1 MSRAFIVSD
10 WLPERNRS
18 EARFD
23 FCRAAGKNIV
33 RAIAQR
39 AMQKRQLVQPAL
51 PVEDAIRARVAAGGK
66 KCAVLR
72 RLPDGVQLIS
82 KKRLCR
88 ALREPGISDQ
98 VSDCDQRRHPDGFA
112 FGKHVKRLVG

>member
-1 MSRAFIVSD
+1 
-10 WLPERNRS
+10 
-18 EARFD
+18 
-23 FCRAAGKNIV
+23 
-33 RAIAQR
+33 
-39 AMQKRQLVQPAL
+39 MQKRQLVQPAL

-98 VSDCDQRRHPDGFA
+98 VSDCDQCRHPDGFA
-112 FGKHVKRLVG
+112 F